1 MILVGRLFHS
11 QIVLGKKTILVII
24 SIFLWC
30 NEMKWVVV
38 TSEAIGSIKVCCHL
52 ATDESVPCA

>member
-11 QIVLGKKTILVII
+11 QMVLGKSYI
-24 SIFLWC
+24 SICLWR

-38 TSEAIGSIKVCCHL
+38 TSEAIGSTKVRW
-52 ATDESVPCA
+52 DS

>member
-11 QIVLGKKTILVII
+11 QIRSSGKKTILVII
-24 SIFLWC
+24 SICLWC

-38 TSEAIGSIKVCCHL
+38 TSEAIGSIKVWWN
-52 ATDESVPCA
+52 S